1 MAVSNLQV
9 FLIGQSGRTYSL
21 DGYQPDAVGGIVTL
35 SASGLA
41 SSASPTTWRAPENCV
56 LKDVSITTGATAV
69 GISLNVNNALVNG
82 GQFRTANF
90 LPTLA
95 TRPKINI
102 PIRAGDWIGFTN
114 F

>member
-1 MAVSNLQV
+1 MAASNLQV
-9 FLIGQSGRTYSL
+9 FLVGASGRTYAL
-21 DGYQPDAVGGIVTL
+21 DGYQPDAVGGLVTM

-41 SSASPTTWRAPENCV
+41 GTSSPTSWRAPENCV

-69 GISLNVNNALVNG
+69 GITLSVNNAIVNG